1 MAPFQ
6 YLCLSLLGFA
16 DGDWVCSQLFLLLT
30 WDLPFWG
37 LCSFLPLIQLFQVS
51 KKKKQTLKNL
61 IILAVLCS
69 VQDLSS
75 PTKDWPQAPAVEEQ
89 SLNRWAAREPPHNVL
104 SCLPSLN
111 SPVFAG
117 QGFRIPFLSIFCGV
131 WEEIECGAWF
141 NVPCLSTTHPVCF
154 TAFACL
160 LPSITL
166 LPLF

>member
-1 MAPFQ
+1 MGTGFV
-6 YLCLSLLGFA
+6 LSFSCCSLEICLFEVSA
-16 DGDWVCSQLFLLLT
+16 VSCHWSSSSKSQ
-30 WDLPFWG
+30 
-37 LCSFLPLIQLFQVS
+37 

>member
-1 MAPFQ
+1 MGTGFV
-6 YLCLSLLGFA
+6 LSFSCCSLEICLFEVSA
-16 DGDWVCSQLFLLLT
+16 VSCHWSSSSKSQ
-30 WDLPFWG
+30 
-37 LCSFLPLIQLFQVS
+37 

-75 PTKDWPQAPAVEEQ
+75 PTKDWPRAPAVEEQ

>member
-1 MAPFQ
+1 MGTGFV
-6 YLCLSLLGFA
+6 LSFSCCSLEICLFEVSA
-16 DGDWVCSQLFLLLT
+16 VSCHWSSSSKSQ
-30 WDLPFWG
+30 
-37 LCSFLPLIQLFQVS
+37 
-51 KKKKQTLKNL
+51 KKKKKKKKKKNL
-61 IILAVLCS
+61 FILAVLCS

-75 PTKDWPQAPAVEEQ
+75 PTKDWPRAPAVGEQ
-89 SLNRWAAREPPHNVL
+89 SLNRWAAREPPK
-104 SCLPSLN
+104 CFKLPSSLN